1 MSAPSIR
8 IEYRPTPI
16 LSRIAA
22 ALDAAGR
29 RKLEMEGAREASRAV
44 RKWLLALSATRHA
57 TARELGATPTQVIG
71 RTRSGVKPEE
81 RDGAAVV
88 VVPHPL
94 FRRAFQDV
102 QIAPDK
108 QEALA
113 IPVLKAAYGKSP
125 KSFDS
130 DHFFIWRR
138 QKGTDGAKDKGA
150 AFLARSEGK
159 RPAKLVLYY
168 LLYRGTITQKQD
180 PSLLPPM
187 EQTAEAA
194 RKGVKRALRRIL
206 ESESEGRNA

>member
-1 MSAPSIR
+1 MAATSFQV
-8 IEYRPTPI
+8 EYRPTPV

-29 RKLEMEGAREASRAV
+29 RKLEMEGAKEASRAV

-57 TARELGATPTQVIG
+57 TARALGATPTQVIG
-71 RTRSGVKPEE
+71 RTRRGVKPEE

-102 QIAPDK
+102 EISPQKAG
-108 QEALA
+108 ALA

-125 KSFDS
+125 RSFGN
-130 DHFFIWRR
+130 DHFFVW
-138 QKGTDGAKDKGA
+138 KKDKKDGGKGA

-180 PSLLPPM
+180 ETLLPPM
-187 EQTAEAA
+187 EETAEAA
-194 RKGVKRALRRIL
+194 RKGVERVLRRIL
-206 ESESEGRNA
+206 KSESEGKNA

>member
-1 MSAPSIR
+1 MGTTFQ
-8 IEYRPTPI
+8 IEYKPTPV
-16 LSRIAA
+16 LARIAA

-29 RKLEMEGAREASRAV
+29 RKLEMEGARHAARAV
-44 RKWLLALSATRHA
+44 QKWLLALSATRHA
-57 TARELGATPTQVIG
+57 TAERLGATPTEIIG

-102 QIAPDK
+102 AIAPDK

-113 IPVLKAAYGKSP
+113 IPVHKAAYGKSA
-125 KSFDS
+125 KSFGKDY
-130 DHFFIWRR
+130 FFIWRR
-138 QKGTDGAKDKGA
+138 KKGTDGPKDKGA

-180 PSLLPPM
+180 PTLLPPM
-187 EQTAEAA
+187 EQTAQAA
-194 RKGVKRALRRIL
+194 RKGIDALLRLIL
-206 ESESEGRNA
+206 QSAAAGGNP